1 MMLTVMLSFMATE
14 SSLGLTAEALR
25 AFSTV
30 WTSIP
35 IPTIEMV
42 LEQAK
47 K

>member
-35 IPTIEMV
+35 TIEMV